1 MLKWA
6 ISILVAKLVFSVQIF
21 IVLNSEK
28 HVFLSFGKKFLSQL
42 FEYIEEIENKFR
54 NVVDAND

>member
-1 MLKWA
+1 MLKCA

-21 IVLNSEK
+21 IVFDSEK
-28 HVFLSFGKKFLSQL
+28 HVFLSFGKIFLSQL

>member
-1 MLKWA
+1 MLKCA
-6 ISILVAKLVFSVQIF
+6 ISIRVAKLVFSVQIF
-21 IVLNSEK
+21 IVFNSEK
-28 HVFLSFGKKFLSQL
+28 HVFLSFGKRILSQL